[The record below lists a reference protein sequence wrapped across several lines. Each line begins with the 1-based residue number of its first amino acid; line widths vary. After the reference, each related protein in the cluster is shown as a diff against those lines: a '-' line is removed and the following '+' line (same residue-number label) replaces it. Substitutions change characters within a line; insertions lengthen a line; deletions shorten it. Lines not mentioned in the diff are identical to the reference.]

1 LLVKLHNIFVNN
13 KMDIEDEEP
22 RHQIIA
28 RQIRAIMAELD
39 KRKSKSESLPVSSIK
54 SMPTSVE
61 KPLSASSIKQQGI
74 GIESDSRRI
83 ISPGNLGAVTGETQ
97 ETIRST
103 IIEILDVNNRNHIKK
118 LKHLAKLLHKIE
130 YFKKNKFSYIY
141 KILVWIA
148 LRILIDSKKATL
160 VGYDEY
166 KEVSKQI
173 ESDPDDPRK
182 NSVIDFL
189 KTKKPFYRIID
200 YYQLFYLFSAYTGV
214 LRLQEAK
221 QKINKKANDI
231 HEMVIDQTEIT
242 HSKTVSLLT
251 VLSSYLI
258 NSRLIDRRIFNK
270 IQKAINKL
278 RAKDTTKK

>member
-1 LLVKLHNIFVNN
+1 
-13 KMDIEDEEP
+13 MDIEDEEP

-28 RQIRAIMAELD
+28 RQIRAIIEELD
-39 KRKSKSESLPVSSIK
+39 KNKAKSLPVSSIK
-54 SMPTSVE
+54 FMPASSE
-61 KPLSASSIKQQGI
+61 KPLSSSSVRQQGI
-74 GIESDSRRI
+74 GIDPDDRRI

-118 LKHLAKLLHKIE
+118 LKHLAKLLYKIK
-130 YFKKNKFSYIY
+130 YFEQYKFSYIY

-166 KEVSKQI
+166 KEEVYEQI

-214 LRLQEAK
+214 LRFQEAK
-221 QKINKKANDI
+221 KIIKQKIERGI
-231 HEMVIDQTEIT
+231 PEIVIDETKIS

>member
-1 LLVKLHNIFVNN
+1 
-13 KMDIEDEEP
+13 MDIKDEEP

-74 GIESDSRRI
+74 GIGSDSRRI

-97 ETIRST
+97 ETITFT

-166 KEVSKQI
+166 KEEVYEQI

>member
-1 LLVKLHNIFVNN
+1 
-13 KMDIEDEEP
+13 MDIEDEEP

-74 GIESDSRRI
+74 GIGIGSDSRRI
-83 ISPGNLGAVTGETQ
+83 ISPGNLGAVTGETN
-97 ETIRST
+97 ESITTT

-118 LKHLAKLLHKIE
+118 LKHLAKLLYKIK
-130 YFKKNKFSYIY
+130 YFEQYNFSYIY

-160 VGYDEY
+160 VGYEEY
-166 KEVSKQI
+166 KKEFSEQI
-173 ESDPDDPRK
+173 KLDPNDPDYPHK
-182 NSVIDFL
+182 ELVTNFL
-189 KTKKPFYRIID
+189 DTKKPFYRIID
-200 YYQLFYLFSAYTGV
+200 YDQLLYLFSSYAGV
-214 LRLQEAK
+214 SRFQEAK
-221 QKINKKANDI
+221 KIIKKKIARDI
-231 HEMVIDQTEIT
+231 PEMVIDQTEIT
-242 HSKTVSLLT
+242 HSKTISLLT

-278 RAKDTTKK
+278 RAKDTTKKINI